1 VPFEFSSLHRKTLS
15 VFNIIIEPKSGK
27 NITENRLSGTK
38 IRFVRQNRSEKPVSK
53 SVQIFAK
60 ILYD

>member
-1 VPFEFSSLHRKTLS
+1 MESSCSIVPQEKTKGKR
-15 VFNIIIEPKSGK
+15 FIIEPKSGK